1 MTVIVPHRT
10 TVEEAIGIVD
20 RSADN
25 LFEGVGGG
33 QVELVD
39 RKRDWKGTRMDF
51 SLIARAG
58 FISVPISGTVVVD
71 DVNVTL
77 HCDLPAVVK
86 QFVGEEKVSA
96 SVERKVRGM
105 LGA

>member
-1 MTVIVPHRT
+1 MTVIVPHCT
-10 TVEEAIGIVD
+10 TVETAIGIVD
-20 RSADN
+20 RSADT

-39 RKRDWKGTRMDF
+39 RKRQWNGRQMDF
-51 SLIARAG
+51 SLTARAG
-58 FISVPISGTVVVD
+58 FIAVPISGMVVVD
-71 DVNVTL
+71 DVNVTVQ
-77 HCDLPAVVK
+77 CELPAVVK
-86 QFVGEEKVSA
+86 QFVGEDKVSA